1 MLPQQKGGS
10 VIGIELEIVDFDLVI
25 PTSWAMG
32 GESRTECGETSVFST
47 QFGLSKFGRLVT
59 RF

>member
-47 QFGLSKFGRLVT
+47 
-59 RF
+59 